1 MNMFKKLLFAVFCF
15 MCSYE
20 AICAQKVNYLAQAS
34 KGDFTFLYDMYYAEN
49 ATKQLGADINVWKRK
64 TRKTCDRCVAIAK
77 KCFYAVANGDV
88 SALKRLLTSECYNEN
103 FPYNDAYVREL
114 LLGVPKSKRE
124 RLIDHVNR
132 SEITAIPNRTGDVV
146 TVIFT
151 NTVTGKDFTV
161 RLIDE
166 SGNGNWKIYEFEY
179 Y

>member
-1 MNMFKKLLFAVFCF
+1 M
-15 MCSYE
+15 
-20 AICAQKVNYLAQAS
+20 
-34 KGDFTFLYDMYYAEN
+34 
-49 ATKQLGADINVWKRK
+49 
-64 TRKTCDRCVAIAK
+64 
-77 KCFYAVANGDV
+77 ANGDV
-88 SALKRLLTSECYNEN
+88 SALERLLTSECYNEN

-166 SGNGNWKIYEFEY
+166 YGNGNWKIYEFEY

>member
-1 MNMFKKLLFAVFCF
+1 M
-15 MCSYE
+15 
-20 AICAQKVNYLAQAS
+20 
-34 KGDFTFLYDMYYAEN
+34 
-49 ATKQLGADINVWKRK
+49 
-64 TRKTCDRCVAIAK
+64 
-77 KCFYAVANGDV
+77 ANGDV
-88 SALKRLLTSECYNEN
+88 SALKRLLTSDFYNKN
-103 FPYNDAYVREL
+103 FPYNDAYIREL

-166 SGNGNWKIYEFEY
+166 YGNGNWKIYEFEY